1 MKKIIITAT
10 CLGSVF
16 FSTNSFAML
25 INNALTTNA
34 LTTNSLLNSFIDN
47 YLTLNG
53 VEFNNIKFDSMG
65 VNEELHPSFNG
76 LLQPVFNNGFN
87 GINTHGLTSKNKK
100 NKTSS
105 VW

>member
-1 MKKIIITAT
+1 MKKIIITAI

-25 INNALTTNA
+25 INNALTTN
-34 LTTNSLLNSFIDN
+34 SLLNSVIDN

-100 NKTSS
+100 NETSS

>member
-1 MKKIIITAT
+1 MKKIIITAI

-34 LTTNSLLNSFIDN
+34 LTTNSLLNSVIDN

-100 NKTSS
+100 NETSS